1 MDDVSVQQRADARV
15 LNALSVD
22 VEDYFQVEAFADIV
36 KREEWPTYPSRVVA
50 NTEML
55 LRTFGD
61 VGVSGTFFVLGW
73 IAERF
78 PALVR
83 AIAAAGHEIACHGYT
98 HQRVS
103 RQTASIFRDETY
115 RAKSLLED
123 ITGRRVNGYRAATFS
138 IVDES
143 LWALDVLA
151 ELGFEYDSSIFPVRH
166 DSYGIPAFSR
176 TPLRLNLQSG
186 ATLVEFPLSTI
197 RIAGLNVPVS
207 GGGYFRIFPY
217 HLTRL
222 AYRRLNGAGLP
233 IMFYMHPWEID
244 SQQPRLPG
252 RLTSRMRH
260 YANLGRTQER
270 VRRMLAEFRFG
281 RVCDVVD
288 GLGI

>member
-1 MDDVSVQQRADARV
+1 M
-15 LNALSVD
+15 
-22 VEDYFQVEAFADIV
+22 
-36 KREEWPTYPSRVVA
+36 
-50 NTEML
+50 
-55 LRTFGD
+55 
-61 VGVSGTFFVLGW
+61 
-73 IAERF
+73 
-78 PALVR
+78 
-83 AIAAAGHEIACHGYT
+83 
-98 HQRVS
+98 
-103 RQTASIFRDETY
+103 
-115 RAKSLLED
+115 
-123 ITGRRVNGYRAATFS
+123 
-138 IVDES
+138 DES